1 MAFLQSL
8 SKRLVLRI
16 AACVL
21 ALSVIS
27 TVVLMARPNLRK
39 RKIAISRPAVNYPPF
54 HNPEH
59 LHHPN
64 PHFKAAYV
72 TMTKGDAGSLA
83 NLRLTIRQLEDSVN
97 HQRHY
102 PYIIFSNEPLSTE
115 FKTLARSLSSGDMAF
130 YDKLDSTYYGYSP
143 STNLTKAAEARERM
157 NGSVLFGES
166 EDYRFAS
173 RFMAGTIFRHP
184 ALQELDYYWRFET
197 GTEYMCPLAFD
208 PFQYMYDHGKKLS
221 FSIALYEYGDTI
233 PTLFETIMGFAAR
246 HPDWVQSTASK
257 NSIWPFVL
265 DDKKT
270 FNMCHFWS
278 NFQIADLSFFRSE
291 AYQAYFDYLDNS
303 NGFFYERWGDPIVLS
318 MAAVLFLEKEQVHF
332 WDDIGYRVAGY
343 FTHCPADYKQC
354 SCRPHENFDND
365 GYSCLSK
372 FQ

>member
-8 SKRLVLRI
+8 SKRFVLRI

-27 TVVLMARPNLRK
+27 TIVLMARPSLR
-39 RKIAISRPAVNYPPF
+39 RNKIAISRPAVHYPPF
-54 HNPEH
+54 HNPER

-102 PYIIFSNEPLSTE
+102 PYIIFSNEALSTE

-130 YDKLDSTYYGYSP
+130 YDKLDSSYYGYGP

-197 GTEYMCPLAFD
+197 GTEYMCPLTFD

-233 PTLFETIMGFAAR
+233 PTLFETIMSFAAR

-265 DDKKT
+265 DDKQT

-278 NFQIADLSFFRSE
+278 NFQVREPTVTWIMLCVLTCVRALDCRS
-291 AYQAYFDYLDNS
+291 Q
-303 NGFFYERWGDPIVLS
+303 
-318 MAAVLFLEKEQVHF
+318 LFQK
-332 WDDIGYRVAGY
+332 
-343 FTHCPADYKQC
+343 
-354 SCRPHENFDND
+354 
-365 GYSCLSK
+365 
-372 FQ
+372 